1 MRGAK
6 PMDPQAE
13 RRWWLRAETGL
24 LAAAFVA
31 CVAAIR
37 QDLPWGVNVDEPG
50 WVPVAVRLASS
61 GDLSP
66 HWFGHPGST
75 VIYPLALISHLWHAW
90 TQGGRLLGADPAL
103 WIHFQEA
110 PAAYYVLGRLLAIA
124 YLLLAMGLTMRVGRR
139 LGGRAMGLV
148 AAAVLPL
155 SALLIS
161 YAVMVRSDTAGVCFM
176 ALIALAFLR
185 LAERGDRR
193 SAVLAGLA
201 VGLGIS
207 TRYFLAVQALPLAL
221 LAWRPP
227 RRGPAGPGADAGTPP
242 RDHGRVGRVAVALL
256 AAAGAFLASTPFAL
270 REPEV
275 LRLNLAMEARG
286 TSLGADGLGPLGN
299 LAWYLEQG
307 LPRLL
312 PWPLLLLGLA
322 GLVLLSR
329 RAWGVPGSWVV
340 GAGALLHL
348 LASCALPLHW
358 DRWLLQLL
366 PALGLGAAAS
376 LCCAWRAVAEHWG
389 RRPWTWALASVA
401 LLTLLVAAA
410 RPAAER
416 LGQLRQPGSRAA
428 ATRWLATELR
438 PGERVLTED
447 FGPYAFGE
455 DMRAGYGPAHWD
467 HWRAFAGGKAKRLPR
482 LGAAAAEGRLETA
495 DDGYVVLSSFVYGP
509 VLAEPRRFPGEADF
523 YRRALDCV
531 PAASFGSR
539 DGPELRILRGG
550 DLAACLDRSV
560 AVERTP
566 NAASGAGGVSP

>member
-1 MRGAK
+1 MRSSEPK
-6 PMDPQAE
+6 DPQAE

-24 LAAAFVA
+24 LAVAFVA

-37 QDLPWGVNVDEPG
+37 QDLPWGVSVDEPG
-50 WVPVAVRLASS
+50 WVPVAVRMASS

-75 VIYPLALISHLWHAW
+75 VLYPLALISHLWHAW
-90 TQGGRLLGADPAL
+90 TQGGRLLGADPVL
-103 WIHFQEA
+103 WVHFQEA
-110 PAAYYVLGRLLAIA
+110 PAEYYVLGRLLAIA

-139 LGGRAMGLV
+139 LGGRALGL
-148 AAAVLPL
+148 AAAAALPL

-176 ALIALAFLR
+176 ALIVLAFLR

-193 SAVLAGLA
+193 SAVLAGVA
-201 VGLGIS
+201 VGLGMS

-221 LAWRPP
+221 LAWWAPH
-227 RRGPAGPGADAGTPP
+227 RGPAVQGADNGTPK
-242 RDHGRVGRVAVALL
+242 RDDGRYWRVSVALL
-256 AAAGAFLASTPFAL
+256 SAAGAFLASTPFAL

-286 TSLGADGLGPLGN
+286 TSLGADVLGPVGN
-299 LAWYLEQG
+299 LSWYLEQG

-312 PWPLLLLGLA
+312 PWPVLLLGLA

-366 PALGLGAAAS
+366 PALGLGTAAS
-376 LCCAWRAVAEHWG
+376 LGFVWRVVDERWG
-389 RRPWTWALASVA
+389 RRPWTKALASVA
-401 LLTLLVAAA
+401 LLTVLFVAV

-416 LGQLRQPGSRAA
+416 LGQLRHPGSRAA
-428 ATRWLATELR
+428 ATRWLATELQ

-467 HWRAFAGGKAKRLPR
+467 HWQAFAGGEAKRLPQ
-482 LGAAAAEGRLETA
+482 LGAAAAEGRLETT
-495 DDGYVVLSSFVYGP
+495 DEGYVVLSSFVYGP
-509 VLAEPRRFPGEADF
+509 VLAEPRRFPVEADF

-531 PAASFGSR
+531 PAASFSSR
-539 DGPELRILRGG
+539 EGPELRILRGG

-560 AVERTP
+560 AAERTP
-566 NAASGAGGVSP
+566 NAVPGDGRESP